1 MVQRP
6 HIPHQLAIKHL
17 TPDRVIDLVKRVL
30 HHVVRVQLIDL
41 LQDRI
46 HILLRRLR
54 EYQKLGPRQR
64 LKALQPEVLRLQ
76 HFDA

>member
-17 TPDRVIDLVKRVL
+17 APNRVIDLVERVL
-30 HHVVRVQLIDL
+30 HDIVRVQLIDL
-41 LQDRI
+41 LEDRI

-54 EYQKLGPRQR
+54 EYQELGPRQR

-76 HFDA
+76 DFDA